1 MDLAEWIRSGKLS
14 TIKTSLVTQPAL
26 LMKATTHNRQIA
38 NKRVLMMTIAAM
50 MMGKAVK
57 MRSTRSITSPRNSG
71 TTHLALT
78 KRTVMISSLSQE
90 TTRIRQK
97 AIKTKV

>member
-26 LMKATTHNRQIA
+26 LMKATTHNKQIA

-71 TTHLALT
+71 TTHLALM

>member
-1 MDLAEWIRSGKLS
+1 MDLAEWTRSGKLS
-14 TIKTSLVTQPAL
+14 TIKISSVMLQAL

-38 NKRVLMMTIAAM
+38 NKQVPMMTIAAM
-50 MMGKAVK
+50 MMGKTVK
-57 MRSTRSITSPRNSG
+57 MRSTRSTTSPKNSG

-90 TTRIRQK
+90 TTRI
-97 AIKTKV
+97 

>member
-1 MDLAEWIRSGKLS
+1 MDLAEWTRSGKLS
-14 TIKTSLVTQPAL
+14 TIKISSVMLQAL

-38 NKRVLMMTIAAM
+38 NKEVLMMTIAAM
-50 MMGKAVK
+50 MTGKTVK
-57 MRSTRSITSPRNSG
+57 MRLTRSITSPRNSG

>member
-14 TIKTSLVTQPAL
+14 TIKTSLVMQQAL
-26 LMKATTHNRQIA
+26 PMKATTHNRQIA

-50 MMGKAVK
+50 MMGKTVK
-57 MRSTRSITSPRNSG
+57 MRSTRNITSPRKSG

-78 KRTVMISSLSQE
+78 KRTGMISSLSQE